1 MLVIYFFLV
10 LMIIIWS
17 FSFIIVDISLAFI
30 PPLSIALYRFIIAS
44 IGFLLIDLYIKLKK
58 NKIHNKTPNIKAE
71 KSYSRRE
78 WIYLVLASFFGVS
91 FFFFAQYSAI
101 NLIGPSLPAL
111 FVCLLAP
118 VMISILALIFF
129 NEKLNKLKIIGFI
142 IASFGGFLLV
152 TGGNLQNITPESPNF
167 LGYMFALMT
176 PIFWAI
182 YSTITKKIV
191 KNSSSNQM
199 NKYISYMAVIELLF
213 LVIIND
219 EFKIFVQNFL
229 NPILFLSSI
238 YLGIGCYIVGYY
250 IWQYSQ
256 NELKSAKVA
265 SFLYIEPFLT
275 LIFSIL
281 LQRSDIVVI
290 WNILGGV
297 IVLIAVLIINYDR
310 K

>member
-10 LMIIIWS
+10 LMIVIWS
-17 FSFIIVDISLAFI
+17 FSFIIVDISVEFI
-30 PPLSIALYRFIIAS
+30 PPLSIALYRFIVAS

-58 NKIHNKTPNIKAE
+58 NKIKNKTPKVKTK
-71 KSYSRRE
+71 KSYSRRD

-129 NEKLNKLKIIGFI
+129 NEKLNKLKIGGFI

-152 TGGNLQNITPESPNF
+152 TGGNLQNITPEAPNF

-191 KNSSSNQM
+191 KSSSSNQM
-199 NKYISYMAVIELLF
+199 NKYISYLAVIELLF
-213 LVIIND
+213 LVLINN

-229 NPILFLSSI
+229 NPILFISSI

-256 NELKSAKVA
+256 NKLKSAKVA

-275 LIFSIL
+275 LMFSIL
-281 LQRSDIVVI
+281 LQRNDVVEI
-290 WNILGGV
+290 WNILGGI
-297 IVLIAVLIINYDR
+297 IVLIAVIIINYE
-310 K
+310 KE

>member
-1 MLVIYFFLV
+1 
-10 LMIIIWS
+10 MIFIWS
-17 FSFIIVDISLAFI
+17 FSFIIVDISVEFI
-30 PPLSIALYRFIIAS
+30 PPLSIALYRFIVAS
-44 IGFLLIDLYIKLKK
+44 IGFLLIDLYIKLKR
-58 NKIHNKTPNIKAE
+58 NKTSTKTTIVKTN
-71 KSYSRRE
+71 KSYSKKE
-78 WIYLVLASFFGVS
+78 WIYLVMASFFGVS
-91 FFFFAQYSAI
+91 LFFFAQYSAI

-129 NEKLNKLKIIGFI
+129 KEKLNILKIIGFI

-152 TGGNLQNITPESPNF
+152 TGGNLKNITPESPNF

-182 YSTITKKIV
+182 YSTVTKKIV

-199 NKYISYMAVIELLF
+199 NKFISYMAVIELLIF
-213 LVIIND
+213 VLINN

-238 YLGIGCYIVGYY
+238 YLGVGCYIIGYY

-256 NELKSAKVA
+256 NKLKSAKVA

-275 LIFSIL
+275 LMFSIL
-281 LQRSDIVVI
+281 LQRSDMVVI
-290 WNILGGV
+290 WNILGGF
-297 IVLIAVLIINYDR
+297 IVLIAVFIINFDR

>member
-17 FSFIIVDISLAFI
+17 FSFIIVDMSVVFI
-30 PPLSIALYRFIIAS
+30 PPLSIALYRFIVAS
-44 IGFLLIDLYIKLKK
+44 VGFLLIDLYIKLRK
-58 NKIHNKTPNIKAE
+58 NKIHNITTK

-78 WIYLVLASFFGVS
+78 WIYLIMASFFGVS

-118 VMISILALIFF
+118 VLISILALIFF
-129 NEKLNKLKIIGFI
+129 NEKLNKFKIIGFI
-142 IASFGGFLLV
+142 IASIGGFLLV
-152 TGGNLQNITPESPNF
+152 TGGNLENITPESPNF

-199 NKYISYMAVIELLF
+199 NKYISYLAVIELLI
-213 LVIIND
+213 LVIINN
-219 EFKIFVQNFL
+219 EFIVFVQNFL

-238 YLGIGCYIVGYY
+238 YLGVGCYIIGYY

-256 NELKSAKVA
+256 NRLKSAKVA
-265 SFLYIEPFLT
+265 SFLYAEPFLT
-275 LIFSIL
+275 LMFSML
-281 LQRSDIVVI
+281 FQRSDVVVI
-290 WNILGGV
+290 WNIL
-297 IVLIAVLIINYDR
+297 
-310 K
+310 

>member
-1 MLVIYFFLV
+1 
-10 LMIIIWS
+10 MIFIWS
-17 FSFIIVDISLAFI
+17 FSFIIVDISVEFI
-30 PPLSIALYRFIIAS
+30 PPLSIALYRFIVAS
-44 IGFLLIDLYIKLKK
+44 IGFLLIDLYIKLKR
-58 NKIHNKTPNIKAE
+58 NKTSTKTTIVKTN
-71 KSYSRRE
+71 KSYSKKE
-78 WIYLVLASFFGVS
+78 WIYLVMASFFGVS
-91 FFFFAQYSAI
+91 LFFFAQYSAI

-129 NEKLNKLKIIGFI
+129 KEKLNILKIIGFI

-152 TGGNLQNITPESPNF
+152 TGGNLKNITPESPNF

-182 YSTITKKIV
+182 YSTVTKKIV

-199 NKYISYMAVIELLF
+199 NKFISYMAVIELLIF
-213 LVIIND
+213 VLINN

-238 YLGIGCYIVGYY
+238 YLGVGCYIIGYY

-256 NELKSAKVA
+256 NKLKSVKVA

-275 LIFSIL
+275 LMFSIL
-281 LQRSDIVVI
+281 LQRSDMVVI
-290 WNILGGV
+290 WNILGGF
-297 IVLIAVLIINYDR
+297 IVLIAVFIINFDR